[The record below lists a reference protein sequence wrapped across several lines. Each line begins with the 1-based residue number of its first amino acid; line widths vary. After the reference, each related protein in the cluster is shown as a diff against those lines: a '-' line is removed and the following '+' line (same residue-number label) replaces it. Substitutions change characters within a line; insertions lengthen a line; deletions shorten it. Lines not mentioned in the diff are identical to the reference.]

1 MHLAPLTLTC
11 PAPDPGPLPLQEPL
25 DSAQFMAQARDWRA
39 HLPAE
44 ITHAVAQFRRHSHP
58 SGALLMRGLPVGAVP
73 RTPSS
78 PTEPTSKDLI
88 SERTLLAV
96 ASLLGEP
103 VGYEPE
109 LGGRL
114 VQNLVPTRAN
124 QHAQTST
131 SSLVPLMFHTETAFH
146 PYRPAYLA
154 LLCLRGDERAMTTL
168 CSINQVWPHLSRA
181 TQRILFEPRFRTAI
195 DQSFLNGR
203 ANQLGPPMAVLTTP
217 HDPVMVFDE
226 DLMVGTDP
234 AADQALH
241 ELGRAVA
248 QCHSEINLTSGD
260 LLIID
265 NARAVHGRSAYQ
277 PRFDGNDRWLQR
289 TFVIEQLPLHA
300 QDLHGRVIT
309 TQFGQ

>member
-1 MHLAPLTLTC
+1 
-11 PAPDPGPLPLQEPL
+11 
-25 DSAQFMAQARDWRA
+25 
-39 HLPAE
+39 
-44 ITHAVAQFRRHSHP
+44 
-58 SGALLMRGLPVGAVP
+58 
-73 RTPSS
+73 
-78 PTEPTSKDLI
+78 
-88 SERTLLAV
+88 
-96 ASLLGEP
+96 
-103 VGYEPE
+103 
-109 LGGRL
+109 
-114 VQNLVPTRAN
+114 
-124 QHAQTST
+124 
-131 SSLVPLMFHTETAFH
+131 
-146 PYRPAYLA
+146 
-154 LLCLRGDERAMTTL
+154 MTTL